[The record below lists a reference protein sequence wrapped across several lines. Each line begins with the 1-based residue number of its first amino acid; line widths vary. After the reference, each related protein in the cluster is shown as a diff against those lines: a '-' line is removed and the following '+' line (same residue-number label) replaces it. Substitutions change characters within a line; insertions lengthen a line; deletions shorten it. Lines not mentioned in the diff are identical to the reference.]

1 MTDSRIQTFHTAT
14 LSNNTKVWY
23 REAGD
28 KSNPSIVLLHG
39 YPTSSTM
46 FRHLIP
52 LISNKFHVI
61 APDLP
66 GFGFTEVPEDYHY
79 SFDNLAATVREFL
92 KKINVTRF
100 AIYVF
105 DYGSPV
111 GFRLALK
118 DPSSITGI
126 VTQNG
131 NAYEEALGDEFWG
144 PIKKYWQTTQTDPAF
159 VEPLSQFVADRKN
172 VDDQYFIGVKDKTA
186 IEPAAYTL
194 DFALLQRP
202 GQTDIQLKLFHDY
215 QNNLSIYPAIHK
227 FLKAH
232 QIPVL
237 AAWGKNDYIFTS
249 EGAEAFGKH
258 AQKFKLNLL
267 DSGHFAL
274 ETHVQDIAHDI
285 NTFLYDNIA
294 L

>member
-1 MTDSRIQTFHTAT
+1 
-14 LSNNTKVWY
+14 
-23 REAGD
+23 
-28 KSNPSIVLLHG
+28 
-39 YPTSSTM
+39 M

-52 LISNKFHVI
+52 LISDKFHVI

-66 GFGFTEVPEDYHY
+66 GFGFTEVPEDYHF
-79 SFDNLAATVREFL
+79 SFDNLAATVEEL
-92 KKINVTRF
+92 LTKIGVTKF

-111 GFRLALK
+111 GFRIALK
-118 DPSSITGI
+118 NPSAITGI

-131 NAYEEALGDEFWG
+131 NAYEEALGDQFWS
-144 PIKKYWQTTQTDPAF
+144 PIKEYWKTSQNDPSF
-159 VEPLSQFVADRKN
+159 VEPLSQFVADKKN
-172 VDDQYFIGVKDKTA
+172 VEDQYFSGVKDTTV
-186 IEPAAYTL
+186 IEPASYTV

-202 GQTDIQLKLFHDY
+202 GQIDIQLKLFHDY
-215 QNNLSIYPAIHK
+215 QNNLTIYPAIHK
-227 FLKAH
+227 FLRTH

-249 EGAEAFGKH
+249 EGAEAFGKD

-274 ETHVQDIAHDI
+274 ETHPQEIARDI
-285 NTFLYDNIA
+285 NTFIYDNIV
-294 L
+294 